1 MRISDGS
8 SDVCSS
14 DLLVV
19 AFRDPQANPVIILAA
34 NLLRGDETKSGDR
47 RGAIGAGRDIAL
59 DIAALADTPIGDG
72 DDSAF
77 AILAIPGDPAPRRA
91 GMHRA
96 GGLIEVGK
104 ARIVRLE
111 QDRKSTRLNSR
122 HKCATP
128 MQVSA

>member
-1 MRISDGS
+1 MRISDWS

-14 DLLVV
+14 DL
-19 AFRDPQANPVIILAA
+19 PQANPVIILAA

-77 AILAIPGDPAPRRA
+77 AILAIPGDPASRRA

-96 GGLIEVGK
+96 
-104 ARIVRLE
+104 
-111 QDRKSTRLNSR
+111 DRKSTRLNS
-122 HKCATP
+122 
-128 MQVSA
+128 SN